1 VAATSSSLDRV
12 QLVIPILSAT
22 QMREA
27 DALAVQVRGSDAL
40 VAAAGTAVALEAQS
54 MLGSCYGSR
63 IAVLVGPGLNGA
75 DGRVAAAWLRSRG
88 AKVDVIEVA
97 SQPKELRGFA
107 LVIDAAF
114 GLGCSR
120 PYVAPSVHGE
130 TLVLA
135 VDLPSGVDSDNGELL
150 GSPMPAD
157 VTMAVGALKPA
168 HVTGPAATLCGQL
181 RFTGLGIVQHFDD
194 GLIDDGDLATLIQ
207 RKVSDHKWTHA
218 IQVLAGST
226 LMPGAADLVVRG
238 ALAAGASM
246 IRLSSRGDVAELVD
260 LPAEVVRS
268 EEATIEKRSRCVV
281 AGPGLGADG
290 VDWLRERLIDV
301 SVPVVLDADGLNRS
315 LIGSKTSNEHRW
327 VLTPHE
333 GEFERLT
340 GEPLPAN
347 RLEAVRSLARDTN
360 CVVLLKG
367 ATTLIAD
374 RDGRV
379 RVVRSGTPTLAT
391 AGSGDVLSGVI
402 GATIARGHDPL
413 EAAALAAH
421 LHGRAGA
428 ALPVYASASDIP
440 MAIEDIIAAL

>member
-1 VAATSSSLDRV
+1 
-12 QLVIPILSAT
+12 
-22 QMREA
+22 MRDA
-27 DALAVQVRGSDAL
+27 DALAVKARGTEAL
-40 VAAAGTAVALEAQS
+40 VAAAGTAVALEAQAL
-54 MLGSCYGSR
+54 LGSCYGAR
-63 IAVLVGPGLNGA
+63 VAVLVGPGLNGD

-88 AKVDVIEVA
+88 ARVDLIDVVT
-97 SQPKELRGFA
+97 QPAELRGFA

-120 PYVAPSVHGE
+120 PYRAPDVAGE

-135 VDLPSGVDSDNGELL
+135 VDLPSGVDADSGAVL
-150 GSPMPAD
+150 GSPMSAD
-157 VTMAVGALKPA
+157 VTMALGALKPA
-168 HVTGPAATLCGQL
+168 HVTGAAADLCGQL
-181 RFTGLGIVQHFDD
+181 RFAGLGIVTHFDD
-194 GLIDDGDLATLIQ
+194 GLIEDDDLATLVQ
-207 RKVSDHKWTHA
+207 RDRNDHKWTHA

-268 EEATIEKRSRCVV
+268 EDPVIEKRARCVV
-281 AGPGLGADG
+281 AGPGLGPDA
-290 VDWLRERLIDV
+290 VEWLHERFIDV
-301 SVPVVLDADGLNRS
+301 AVPVVLDADGLDRS
-315 LIGSKTSNEHRW
+315 LIPSESEHAERW
-327 VLTPHE
+327 ILTPHE
-333 GEFERLT
+333 GEFARLT
-340 GEPLPAN
+340 GEALPSN
-347 RLEAVRSLARDTN
+347 RLEAVRALARATD

-367 ATTLIAD
+367 ETTLISD

-413 EAAALAAH
+413 DAAALGAH

-428 ALPVYASASDIP
+428 TLPVYASASDIP
-440 MAIEDIIAAL
+440 TAIEDIISAL

>member
-1 VAATSSSLDRV
+1 M
-12 QLVIPILSAT
+12 IPILSAT
-22 QMREA
+22 QMRQA
-27 DALAVQVRGSDAL
+27 DALAVQARGSDAL

-88 AKVDVIEVA
+88 AKLDVIEVA

-130 TLVLA
+130 TFVLA

-181 RFTGLGIVQHFDD
+181 RFAGLGIVQHFDD

-268 EEATIEKRSRCVV
+268 EEATIEKRCRCVV

-290 VDWLRERLIDV
+290 VDWLRERLVDV

-315 LIGSKTSNEHRW
+315 LIGSKTSNEQPW